1 MWTPTPFPMRSPLPA
16 ALPAIREAFGDRVF
30 RADGTLDRRALGEM
44 VFQDVAARRA
54 LEAIIHPRVQ
64 HRALSM
70 VDQAG
75 AEGAEVVLLDVPLLF
90 ETGMDALCDVTWLI
104 TADPETRIARVM
116 ARDGLTREQV
126 IHRMESQ
133 MSDEDRARRATRAIR
148 NDQTVEKFQSE
159 LGSLYQQLLK
169 TAREREN

>member
-1 MWTPTPFPMRSPLPA
+1 MRSPLPA
-16 ALPAIREAFGDRVF
+16 ARPCPPFGRPSATGVF

-54 LEAIIHPRVQ
+54 LEAIIHPGGSTGP
-64 HRALSM
+64 LSM

-104 TADPETRIARVM
+104 TADPETRIA
-116 ARDGLTREQV
+116 G
-126 IHRMESQ
+126 
-133 MSDEDRARRATRAIR
+133 
-148 NDQTVEKFQSE
+148 
-159 LGSLYQQLLK
+159 
-169 TAREREN
+169 